1 MTDTGGKIRICYVLN
16 TFELGGAE
24 MVAVNLARAHD
35 PRRFEVEIVGAMDP
49 PTDREPEV
57 LRRCREAG
65 VKATSLRQPNL
76 RSPLALFRFFWF
88 LMRGRFDLVM
98 GHNRGTDYWAVRLG
112 RWAGIRHR
120 YWARHLVYQD
130 MNPVHLQRYRSI
142 ASQVH
147 GVVAVSEAVRRSCI
161 ETEGLTGVRI
171 DTIENGIDTEQFK
184 PLDEAARQEV
194 RRELGH
200 PEGAHLLLFVARF
213 AQQKAPEAFI
223 DLVEGLASQGVP
235 VRGYMC
241 GHGPLEAELRRKA
254 DGTEGRV
261 QVLGLRSDIPRLL
274 AGCDLF
280 VSTSRNEGL
289 PLNVM
294 EAMSAGAPFV
304 GPAIP
309 QVLELVQTADE
320 LHGCLYDP
328 PPARG
333 DVPDELLARWVDRT
347 AQVLANPSELDR
359 YGRLGRTVI
368 VDNFSLQKMTKRYE
382 EIFLKD
388 LKREG

>member
-1 MTDTGGKIRICYVLN
+1 MTDLGRKIRICYVLN

-35 PRRFEVEIVGAMDP
+35 RQRFAVEIVGAMDP
-49 PTDREPEV
+49 PVAGEPEV

-76 RSPLALFRFFWF
+76 RSPVALFRFFLF
-88 LMRGRFDLVM
+88 LLRGRFDLVM

-130 MNPVHLQRYRSI
+130 MNPVHLKRYRSL
-142 ASQVH
+142 AGQVH

-161 ETEGLTGVRI
+161 ETEGLTDVRI

-184 PLDEAARQEV
+184 PLDPATRQAV
-194 RRELGH
+194 RRDLEH
-200 PEGAHLLLFVARF
+200 PEGTSLLLFVARF

-223 DLVEGLASQGVP
+223 ELVEGLHRRGVP

-241 GHGPLEAELRRKA
+241 GHGPLEDDLRRRA
-254 DGTEGRV
+254 AATDGRV
-261 QVLGLRSDIPRLL
+261 RVLGLRSDIPRLL
-274 AGCDLF
+274 GSCDLF

-304 GPAIP
+304 GPSIP
-309 QVLELVQTADE
+309 QVQELVQTSAE
-320 LHGCLYDP
+320 LQHSLFSP
-328 PPARG
+328 PPAKG
-333 DVPDELLARWVDRT
+333 QVPAEQLEEWADKVAG
-347 AQVLANPSELDR
+347 VLASPLQLDIC
-359 YGRLGRTVI
+359 GKLGRQVI
-368 VDNFSLQKMTKRYE
+368 VDHFSLQKMTKRYE
-382 EIFLKD
+382 EIFLRD
-388 LKREG
+388 LGLER